1 MAHKTL
7 IDGTAYNIKGG
18 RDLIGGTGYSIKKG
32 RTLIDGTAYEIG
44 FSSGQT
50 WRMNDTVYSPEY
62 GHDVNET
69 INFTTS
75 SGDTFT
81 GISIP
86 WGFGGINVTYKKGNM
101 NEIAYGNGVWE
112 KGYNIVTFEEPPTG
126 DLLAWLQANAVQQ

>member
-7 IDGTAYNIKGG
+7 IGGTAYKIKGG
-18 RDLIGGTGYSIKKG
+18 RDLIGGTGYAKKSG
-32 RTLIDGTAYEIG
+32 KVLIDGTVYEIG

-50 WRMNDTVYSPEY
+50 WRMNDKVYAPEY

-75 SGDTFT
+75 SGATFT
-81 GISIP
+81 GIEIP
-86 WGFGGINVTYKKGNM
+86 WGFGSINVIYKKGNM
-101 NEIAYGNGVWE
+101 NDIAYGNSVWA

>member
-7 IDGTAYNIKGG
+7 IGGTAYDVKGG
-18 RDLIGGTGYSIKKG
+18 RDLIGGVSYSKKNG
-32 RTLIDGTAYEIG
+32 KVLIDGTVYEIG

-50 WRMNDTVYSPEY
+50 WRMNDKVYAPEY

-81 GISIP
+81 GIEIP
-86 WGFGGINVTYKKGNM
+86 WGFGSINVIYKKGNM
-101 NEIAYGNGVWE
+101 NDIAYGNGVWG